1 MPAYAGV
8 IGERLSITF
17 RSAGV
22 DDPAQLVEDR
32 LRDPEIDWG

>member
-1 MPAYAGV
+1 MPAYVGV

-22 DDPAQLVEDR
+22 NDPAQLVEGR
-32 LRDPEIDWG
+32 LRHAEITGV